1 MPALSRRRLL
11 NVAVLTIIAGTI
23 FGLIFSVFQTVEA
36 ERQQRAQVA
45 RTSDV
50 LFELRQVTRAA
61 LNGETGQRGYAL
73 TLDRRYLE
81 PYIAARSEYGPAL
94 DRLHSTL
101 GTDLSPRQQEL
112 LDEIT
117 ALTRTKFAEMD
128 ETVALV
134 GQGRLLDARA
144 IILSDEGLEAMAR
157 LRTAAGEMEAIEN
170 GLLDA
175 AIARATRSEG
185 RLVPLLLGLTAA
197 LIVALLFGYRLVN
210 RNAQAEAEA
219 DGAAALAEARDR
231 ADLLA
236 SELNHRVKNLFA
248 VVLAIVKMSGRD
260 VPEAK
265 PVVDRISDRIRA
277 LLTAHE
283 VTQGTGSK
291 SAGTLRQLVETTLAP
306 YRSDE
311 LHARIDGPDVPL
323 PPDSATPLGLVLHE
337 MTTNAVK
344 YGAWAHGGE
353 IAVDW
358 RVEDEQ
364 VHLHWRETGAPTLAE
379 APSREG
385 FGTMLMTSSARQLGG
400 TIDRRFEAEGVA
412 VDIAFPAAPATS
424 LS

>member
-11 NVAVLTIIAGTI
+11 NVALLAVIAGTI
-23 FGLIFSVFQTVEA
+23 FGLLFFVFQTVEA
-36 ERQQRAQVA
+36 ERHQRAQVA
-45 RTSDV
+45 RTNDV

-73 TLDRRYLE
+73 TLDRRYLQ
-81 PYIAARSEYGPAL
+81 PFIVARTEYGPAL
-94 DRLHSTL
+94 DRLHGTL
-101 GTDLSPRQQEL
+101 GTDLSPRQQQL

-144 IILSDEGLEAMAR
+144 VILSDEGLEAMSR
-157 LRTAAGEMEAIEN
+157 LRTAAGEMEAIET

-175 AIARATRSEG
+175 AIARANRAEK
-185 RLVPLLLGLTAA
+185 RLLPLLLGLTAA
-197 LIVALLFGYRLVN
+197 LVIALLFGYRLVN

-219 DGAAALAEARDR
+219 EGAAALAEARDR

-260 VPEAK
+260 APEAK
-265 PVVDRISDRIRA
+265 PVVDRIAERIRA

-283 VTQGTGSK
+283 VTQGSGAK
-291 SAGTLRQLVETTLAP
+291 SVGTVGRLVETTLAP
-306 YRSDE
+306 YRSDD
-311 LHARIDGPDVPL
+311 LLARLDGPEVALPL
-323 PPDSATPLGLVLHE
+323 DSATPLGLVLHE

-353 IAVDW
+353 IAVEWEVRDGT
-358 RVEDEQ
+358 
-364 VHLHWRETGAPTLAE
+364 VHIHWRETGAPTLAE
-379 APSREG
+379 APTREG

-412 VDIAFPAAPATS
+412 VDIAFPAAQAQSPS
-424 LS
+424 

>member
-1 MPALSRRRLL
+1 M
-11 NVAVLTIIAGTI
+11 
-23 FGLIFSVFQTVEA
+23 FQTVEA
-36 ERQQRAQVA
+36 ERRQRAQVA
-45 RTSDV
+45 RTGDV

-61 LNGETGQRGYAL
+61 LNGETGQRGYLL

-81 PYIAARSEYGPAL
+81 PYVAAKSEYRQAL
-94 DRLHSTL
+94 GRLHSTL
-101 GTDLSPRQQEL
+101 GGDLSPRQQEL

-134 GQGRLLDARA
+134 GQGRLLDSRSV
-144 IILSDEGLEAMAR
+144 ILSDEGLETMER
-157 LRTAAGEMEAIEN
+157 LRLAAGEMERIEN
-170 GLLDA
+170 DLLDV
-175 AIARATRSEG
+175 AIARANRAEA
-185 RLVPLLLGLTAA
+185 RLLPLLLGLTAV
-197 LIVALLFGYRLVN
+197 LVIALLFGYRLVN

-260 VPEAK
+260 TPEAK
-265 PVVDRISDRIRA
+265 PVVDRIAERIRA

-283 VTQGTGSK
+283 VTQGSGAK
-291 SAGTLRQLVETTLAP
+291 SVGTLGKLVETTLAP
-306 YRSDE
+306 YRSEE
-311 LHARIDGPDVPL
+311 LHARLTGPEVPL
-323 PPDSATPLGLVLHE
+323 PPDSGTPLGLVLHE

-353 IAVDW
+353 IAVEW
-358 RVEDEQ
+358 EVQ
-364 VHLHWRETGAPTLAE
+364 GGTVHLHWRESGAPTLAE
-379 APSREG
+379 PPTREG

-400 TIDRRFEAEGVA
+400 TIDRRFEPEGVA
-412 VDIAFPAAPATS
+412 VDIAFPAGQQG
-424 LS
+424 